1 MASRSLTQ
9 APGPR
14 RREGSF
20 YAMIVVGA
28 IVLIGLI
35 AGLQLQMDQQMAR
48 VRRMK
53 GAAEAA
59 LIAREAVDAAGRK
72 LAATGS
78 LPQRNQEA
86 LEGGDVVTVV
96 EGPRP
101 AGSRKYVVFARAR
114 FAAAA
119 VTAVADVSFA
129 SPAAHVCNLDMLY
142 QDIDVESP
150 AARTKVIDQR
160 RDARRALKATLQSYR
175 GEGGGLSPRLAGF
188 LSTAAGGAIPRADQT
203 RVASALP
210 SPLTTEVP

>member
-1 MASRSLTQ
+1 MASS
-9 APGPR
+9 PR

-35 AGLQLQMDQQMAR
+35 AGLQVQMDQQMAR

-53 GAAEAA
+53 GSAQAA

-78 LPQRNQEA
+78 LPQRTSES
-86 LEGGDVVTVV
+86 LEGGEVVIAV

-101 AGSRKYVVFARAR
+101 AGSRKYIVFARAR

-119 VTAVADVSFA
+119 VTAVADVRFA
-129 SPAAHVCNLDMLY
+129 SPSAQVCNVDMLY
-142 QDIDVESP
+142 QDVDVDSA
-150 AARTKVIDQR
+150 AARAKVVDQR
-160 RDARRALKATLQSYR
+160 REARRALKDTLQSYR
-175 GEGGGLSPRLAGF
+175 GEGGGLSPRLAAF
-188 LSTAAGGAIPRADQT
+188 LSTAAGGSIPRADQA
-203 RVASALP
+203 RVVSALP